1 MQQVKLEAQ
10 KREASGK
17 GAARGMRRAGNLPG
31 VLYGRQ
37 NEVIPIQISAR
48 GFQDF
53 LHNYG
58 ENAFINLEIAG
69 HGTENVMVK
78 EIQRD
83 PVSNQLLHTDLLR
96 IAMDEPITSA
106 ASIVLVGSAPGIQEG
121 GILEFPH
128 RQLTLHCLPTLLPEE
143 IEVDISELEIDDR
156 LSVSDI
162 SLPEG
167 IEVLDDPN
175 TRVVAVVP
183 PRIEEE
189 PEEGDEL
196 EEGME
201 VEAEAD
207 EATEPELISRR
218 STDDEEDEE

>member
-1 MQQVKLEAQ
+1 MQQVRLEAQ

-31 VLYGRQ
+31 VLYGRK
-37 NEVIPIQISAR
+37 NEVIPIQIDVR

-58 ENAFINLEIAG
+58 ENAFINLEIAD

-96 IAMDEPITSA
+96 ISMDEPITSPVP
-106 ASIVLVGSAPGIQEG
+106 ITLVGSAPGIREG

-143 IEVDISELEIDDR
+143 IEVDINGLEIDDR
-156 LSVSDI
+156 VSVEDV

-175 TRVVAVVP
+175 TRIVAVVP

-189 PEEGDEL
+189 PEVEA

-201 VEAEAD
+201 VEVAVD
-207 EATEPELISRR
+207 EDAEPEVISRR
-218 STDDEEDEE
+218 GADDEEDEQ

>member
-1 MQQVKLEAQ
+1 MQQVRLEAQ

-17 GAARGMRRAGNLPG
+17 GAARGTRRAGNLPG
-31 VLYGRQ
+31 VLYGRK
-37 NEVIPIQISAR
+37 NEVIPIQIDAR

-58 ENAFINLEIAG
+58 ENAFINLEIAD

-96 IAMDEPITSA
+96 ISMDEPITSA
-106 ASIVLVGSAPGIQEG
+106 VSITLVGSAPGIQEG

-143 IEVDISELEIDDR
+143 IEVDINELDIDDR

-175 TRVVAVVP
+175 TRIVAVVP

-189 PEEGDEL
+189 PED
-196 EEGME
+196 EEGVEEE
-201 VEAEAD
+201 VELD
-207 EATEPELISRR
+207 EDAEPELISRR
-218 STDDEEDEE
+218 SADDEEDAE

>member
-10 KREASGK
+10 KRETAGK

-31 VLYGRQ
+31 VLYGRK
-37 NEVIPIQISAR
+37 NEVIPIQIDAR

-53 LHNYG
+53 LQNYG
-58 ENAFINLEIAG
+58 ENTFINLEIAD
-69 HGTENVMVK
+69 HGIENVMVK

-96 IAMDEPITSA
+96 ISMDEPITSA
-106 ASIVLVGSAPGIQEG
+106 VPITLVGSAPGIQEG

-128 RQLTLHCLPTLLPEE
+128 RQLTLHCLPTLLPED
-143 IEVDISELEIDDR
+143 IEVDINELDIDDR
-156 LSVSDI
+156 LSVHDV

-167 IEVLDDPN
+167 IEILDDPN
-175 TRVVAVVP
+175 TRIVAVVP

-189 PEEGDEL
+189 PEEEV

-201 VEAEAD
+201 LEAEAD
-207 EATEPELISRR
+207 EDAEPELISRR
-218 STDDEEDEE
+218 SADDEEDEE

>member
-1 MQQVKLEAQ
+1 MQQVRLEAQ

-31 VLYGRQ
+31 VLYGRK
-37 NEVIPIQISAR
+37 NEVIPIQIDAR

-53 LHNYG
+53 LQNYG
-58 ENAFINLEIAG
+58 ENAFINLEIAD

-96 IAMDEPITSA
+96 ISMDEPITSA
-106 ASIVLVGSAPGIQEG
+106 ATIVLIGSAPGIQEG

-143 IEVDISELEIDDR
+143 IEVDISELDIDDR
-156 LSVSDI
+156 LSVADI

-167 IEVLDDPN
+167 IEVLDDLN
-175 TRVVAVVP
+175 TRIVAVVP

-189 PEEGDEL
+189 PEEEA

-201 VEAEAD
+201 VEAETD
-207 EATEPELISRR
+207 EDAEPELISRR
-218 STDDEEDEE
+218 SADDEEDEE

>member
-1 MQQVKLEAQ
+1 MQQVRLEAQ

-31 VLYGRQ
+31 VLYGRK
-37 NEVIPIQISAR
+37 NEVIPIQINAR
-48 GFQDF
+48 GFRDF
-53 LHNYG
+53 LQNYG
-58 ENAFINLEIAG
+58 ENAFINLEIAD

-96 IAMDEPITSA
+96 ISMDEPITSA
-106 ASIVLVGSAPGIQEG
+106 VPITLIGAAPGIQEG

-128 RQLTLHCLPTLLPEE
+128 RQLTLYCLPTLLPDE
-143 IEVDISELEIDDR
+143 IEVDINELEIDDR
-156 LSVSDI
+156 LSVEDV

-167 IEVLDDPN
+167 IEIIDDPN
-175 TRVVAVVP
+175 TRIVAVVP

-189 PEEGDEL
+189 PEVED

-201 VEAEAD
+201 LEAEAD
-207 EATEPELISRR
+207 EDAEPEVISRR
-218 STDDEEDEE
+218 SDDDEEDEE

>member
-10 KREASGK
+10 KRETAGK

-31 VLYGRQ
+31 VLYGRK
-37 NEVIPIQISAR
+37 NEVIPIQIDAR
-48 GFQDF
+48 GFRDF
-53 LHNYG
+53 LQNYG
-58 ENAFINLEIAG
+58 ENTFINLDIAD
-69 HGTENVMVK
+69 HGIENVMVK

-96 IAMDEPITSA
+96 ISMDEPITSA
-106 ASIVLVGSAPGIQEG
+106 VPITLVGSAPGIQEG

-128 RQLTLHCLPTLLPEE
+128 RQLTLHCLPTLLPED
-143 IEVDISELEIDDR
+143 IEVDINELDIDDR
-156 LSVSDI
+156 LSVHDV

-167 IEVLDDPN
+167 IEILDDPN
-175 TRVVAVVP
+175 TRIVAVVP

-189 PEEGDEL
+189 PEEEV

-201 VEAEAD
+201 LEAEAD
-207 EATEPELISRR
+207 EDAEPELISRR
-218 STDDEEDEE
+218 SADDEEDEE

>member
-10 KREASGK
+10 KREAAGK

-31 VLYGRQ
+31 VLYGRK
-37 NEVIPIQISAR
+37 NEVIPIQINAR

-58 ENAFINLEIAG
+58 ENAFINLEIAD

-96 IAMDEPITSA
+96 ISMDEPITS
-106 ASIVLVGSAPGIQEG
+106 SVPITLVGSAPGIQEG

-128 RQLTLHCLPTLLPEE
+128 RQLTLHCLPTLLPEG
-143 IEVDISELEIDDR
+143 IEVDINALEIDDR
-156 LSVSDI
+156 LSVDDV

-175 TRVVAVVP
+175 TRIVAVVP

-189 PEEGDEL
+189 PTEEDEL
-196 EEGME
+196 EE
-201 VEAEAD
+201 EAVTD
-207 EATEPELISRR
+207 EDAEPEVISRR
-218 STDDEEDEE
+218 SDDDEEDEE

>member
-1 MQQVKLEAQ
+1 MQQVRLEAQ
-10 KREASGK
+10 KRETSGK

-37 NEVIPIQISAR
+37 NEVIPIQIDAR

-58 ENAFINLEIAG
+58 ENAFINLEIAD
-69 HGTENVMVK
+69 HGIENVMVK

-96 IAMDEPITSA
+96 ISMDEPITSA
-106 ASIVLVGSAPGIQEG
+106 VPITLVGSAPGIQEG

-128 RQLTLHCLPTLLPEE
+128 RQLTLHCLPTLLPDE
-143 IEVDISELEIDDR
+143 IEVDINELEIDDR
-156 LSVSDI
+156 VSVGDV

-167 IEVLDDPN
+167 IEVLDDLN
-175 TRVVAVVP
+175 TRIVAVVP

-189 PEEGDEL
+189 PEEEL

-201 VEAEAD
+201 LEAEGD
-207 EATEPELISRR
+207 EDAEPEVISRR
-218 STDDEEDEE
+218 SDDDEDDEE

>member
-1 MQQVKLEAQ
+1 MQQIRLEAQ

-17 GAARGMRRAGNLPG
+17 GAARGMRRAGHIPG
-31 VLYGRQ
+31 VLYGRK
-37 NEVIPIQISAR
+37 NEVIPIRIDAR
-48 GFQDF
+48 GFQNF
-53 LHNYG
+53 LHTYG
-58 ENAFINLEIAG
+58 ENAFINLEIAD
-69 HGTENVMVK
+69 HGIENVMVK

-96 IAMDEPITSA
+96 ISMDEPITSA
-106 ASIVLVGSAPGIQEG
+106 ITITLIGAAPGIQEG

-128 RQLTLHCLPTLLPEE
+128 RQLTVHCLPTLLPEE
-143 IEVDISELEIDDR
+143 IEVDINELEIDDR

-175 TRVVAVVP
+175 TRIVAIVP

-189 PEEGDEL
+189 PED
-196 EEGME
+196 EEGIE
-201 VEAEAD
+201 EEIAAD
-207 EATEPELISRR
+207 EDAEPEVISRR
-218 STDDEEDEE
+218 SDDDDDEE

>member
-1 MQQVKLEAQ
+1 MQQVRLEAQ

-31 VLYGRQ
+31 VLYGRK
-37 NEVIPIQISAR
+37 NEVIPIQINAR
-48 GFQDF
+48 GFRDF
-53 LHNYG
+53 LQNYG
-58 ENAFINLEIAG
+58 ENAFINLEIAD

-96 IAMDEPITSA
+96 ISMDEPITSA
-106 ASIVLVGSAPGIQEG
+106 VPITLIGAAPGIQEG

-128 RQLTLHCLPTLLPEE
+128 RQLTLYCLPTLLPDE
-143 IEVDISELEIDDR
+143 IEVDINELEIDDR
-156 LSVSDI
+156 LSVGDV

-167 IEVLDDPN
+167 IEIIDDPN
-175 TRVVAVVP
+175 TRIVAVVP

-189 PEEGDEL
+189 PEVED

-201 VEAEAD
+201 LEAEAD
-207 EATEPELISRR
+207 EDAEPEVISRR
-218 STDDEEDEE
+218 SDDDEEDEG

>member
-1 MQQVKLEAQ
+1 MQQVRLEAQ

-31 VLYGRQ
+31 VLYGRK
-37 NEVIPIQISAR
+37 NEVIPIQINAR
-48 GFQDF
+48 GFRDF
-53 LHNYG
+53 LQNYG
-58 ENAFINLEIAG
+58 ENAFINLEIAD

-96 IAMDEPITSA
+96 ISMDEPITSA
-106 ASIVLVGSAPGIQEG
+106 VPITLIGAAPGIQEG

-128 RQLTLHCLPTLLPEE
+128 RQLTLYCLPTLLPDE
-143 IEVDISELEIDDR
+143 IEVDINELEIDDR
-156 LSVSDI
+156 LSVEDI

-167 IEVLDDPN
+167 IEIIDDPN
-175 TRVVAVVP
+175 TRIVAVVP

-189 PEEGDEL
+189 PEVED

-201 VEAEAD
+201 LEAEAD
-207 EATEPELISRR
+207 ADAEPEVISRR
-218 STDDEEDEE
+218 SDDDEEDEG

>member
-1 MQQVKLEAQ
+1 MQQVRLEAQ

-17 GAARGMRRAGNLPG
+17 GAARGTRRAGNLPG
-31 VLYGRQ
+31 VLYGRK
-37 NEVIPIQISAR
+37 NEVIPIQIDAR

-58 ENAFINLEIAG
+58 ENAFINLEIAD

-96 IAMDEPITSA
+96 ISMDEPITSA
-106 ASIVLVGSAPGIQEG
+106 VSITLVGSAPGIQEG

-143 IEVDISELEIDDR
+143 IEVDINELDIDDR

-162 SLPEG
+162 SVPEG

-175 TRVVAVVP
+175 TRIVAVVP

-189 PEEGDEL
+189 PEDDEGV
-196 EEGME
+196 EEE
-201 VEAEAD
+201 VELD
-207 EATEPELISRR
+207 EDAEPELISRR
-218 STDDEEDEE
+218 SADDEEDAE

>member
-1 MQQVKLEAQ
+1 MQQVRLEAQ

-31 VLYGRQ
+31 VLYGRK
-37 NEVIPIQISAR
+37 NEVIPIQINAR
-48 GFQDF
+48 GFRDF
-53 LHNYG
+53 LQNYG
-58 ENAFINLEIAG
+58 ENAFINLEIAD

-96 IAMDEPITSA
+96 ISMDEPITSA
-106 ASIVLVGSAPGIQEG
+106 VPITLIGAAPGIQEG

-128 RQLTLHCLPTLLPEE
+128 RQLTLYCLPTLLPDE
-143 IEVDISELEIDDR
+143 IEVDINELEIDDR
-156 LSVSDI
+156 LSVGDV

-167 IEVLDDPN
+167 IEIIDDPN
-175 TRVVAVVP
+175 TRIVAVVP

-189 PEEGDEL
+189 PEVED

-201 VEAEAD
+201 LEAETD
-207 EATEPELISRR
+207 EDAEPEVISRR
-218 STDDEEDEE
+218 SDDDEEDEG

>member
-1 MQQVKLEAQ
+1 MQQVRLEAQ

-17 GAARGMRRAGNLPG
+17 GAARGMRRAGEIPG
-31 VLYGRQ
+31 ILYGRK
-37 NEVIPIQISAR
+37 NEVIPIRIDAR

-58 ENAFINLEIAG
+58 ENAFINLEIAD

-96 IAMDEPITSA
+96 ISMDEPITS
-106 ASIVLVGSAPGIQEG
+106 SIAVTLIGSAPGIQEG

-128 RQLTLHCLPTLLPEE
+128 RQISVRCLPTLLPEE
-143 IEVDISELEIDDR
+143 IEVDIGELEIDDR
-156 LSVSDI
+156 LSVEDI

-167 IEVLDDPN
+167 IEILDDPH
-175 TRVVAVVP
+175 TRIVAIVP

-189 PEEGDEL
+189 PEEEEGL
-196 EEGME
+196 EE
-201 VEAEAD
+201 EAVVD
-207 EATEPELISRR
+207 EDAEPEVISRR
-218 STDDEEDEE
+218 SDDDDDDEE

>member
-1 MQQVKLEAQ
+1 MQQVRLEAQ

-31 VLYGRQ
+31 VLYGRN
-37 NEVIPIQISAR
+37 NEVIPIQIDTR
-48 GFQDF
+48 GFRDF
-53 LHNYG
+53 LQNYG
-58 ENAFINLEIAG
+58 ENAFINLEIAD
-69 HGTENVMVK
+69 HGIENVMVK

-96 IAMDEPITSA
+96 ISMDEPITSA
-106 ASIVLVGSAPGIQEG
+106 VPITLIGSAPGIQEG

-128 RQLTLHCLPTLLPEE
+128 RQMTLHCLPTLLPEE
-143 IEVDISELEIDDR
+143 IEVDINELEIDDR
-156 LSVSDI
+156 ISVVDV

-167 IEVLDDPN
+167 IEILDDPN
-175 TRVVAVVP
+175 TRIVAVVP

-189 PEEGDEL
+189 PEVEE

-201 VEAEAD
+201 IEGGAD
-207 EATEPELISRR
+207 EDAEPELISRR
-218 STDDEEDEE
+218 SDDDEEDEE

>member
-17 GAARGMRRAGNLPG
+17 GAARGMRRAGTLPG
-31 VLYGRQ
+31 VLYGRK
-37 NEVIPIQISAR
+37 NKVIPIQIDAR
-48 GFQDF
+48 GFRDF

-58 ENAFINLEIAG
+58 ENAFINLEIAD
-69 HGTENVMVK
+69 HGIENVMVK

-96 IAMDEPITSA
+96 ISMDEPITSA
-106 ASIVLVGSAPGIQEG
+106 VPITLVGSAPGIQEG

-143 IEVDISELEIDDR
+143 IEVDINELEIDDR
-156 LSVSDI
+156 LSVDDV

-167 IEVLDDPN
+167 IEILDDPN
-175 TRVVAVVP
+175 TRIVAVVP

-189 PEEGDEL
+189 PEEEV

-201 VEAEAD
+201 LEGEAD
-207 EATEPELISRR
+207 EDAEPEVISRR
-218 STDDEEDEE
+218 SDDGDGAEE